1 MQSFGWWE
9 MGFVVIVVVVFVV
22 VVMQIGIAR
31 LRQLVAGSA
40 RRTGRVGWK
49 MAAARSKVMIHS
61 RGCIRTAA
69 TEASGEE
76 EVPGEDV
83 DMYVLGGMSSVG
95 WLVREGG
102 RMGGVRRR
110 DRSVVRVV

>member
-1 MQSFGWWE
+1 

-49 MAAARSKVMIHS
+49 MAAARSKVMMIHS
-61 RGCIRTAA
+61 RAYIRTAA

-102 RMGGVRRR
+102 RTG
-110 DRSVVRVV
+110 